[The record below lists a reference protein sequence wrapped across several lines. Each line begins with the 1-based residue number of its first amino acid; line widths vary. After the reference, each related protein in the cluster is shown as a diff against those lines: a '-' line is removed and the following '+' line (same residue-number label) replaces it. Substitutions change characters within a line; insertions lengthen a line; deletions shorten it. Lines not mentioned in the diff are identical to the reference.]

1 MGKGVQVKIETQTQR
16 TNSVDT
22 KVGKR
27 GWDELEIWIDI
38 YTLLILCL
46 KWITN
51 ENLLYSTG
59 NSTQCS
65 VVTYIGRKSEKGISV
80 YV

>member
-51 ENLLYSTG
+51 ENLLYSTEK
-59 NSTQCS
+59 STHGS
-65 VVTYIGRKSEKGISV
+65 VMT
-80 YV
+80 